1 MTPELTQKVKILRYR
16 NTSELLALAWVGG
29 ARCRVVGPG
38 DGVVRVCAGGGTDE
52 SEQLADDAGVA
63 HRPSGS
69 GLQRAGGH
77 CCIEP
82 KGVLARVQSSKAGS
96 TIPVE
101 NHDKR
106 PSEPCR
112 GLLARQMRPARVGRP
127 LNATVPRHTLTSSRR
142 YNKPHSTRPDMRS
155 SAIQGGRRQVPET
168 T

>member
-69 GLQRAGGH
+69 GLERAGGDS
-77 CCIEP
+77 
-82 KGVLARVQSSKAGS
+82 VLMVGPAHAVGIDRRPGGEVVDEHVGKVERFCLLDVAVAGQ
-96 TIPVE
+96 
-101 NHDKR
+101 R
-106 PSEPCR
+106 
-112 GLLARQMRPARVGRP
+112 
-127 LNATVPRHTLTSSRR
+127 
-142 YNKPHSTRPDMRS
+142 
-155 SAIQGGRRQVPET
+155 
-168 T
+168 